1 MQDYFS
7 TAGVK
12 MDFVLFT
19 SYEAQVD
26 ALMKVCVARDLYV
39 FVESIWFD
47 FFRGHVDL
55 HVSTWV

>member
-39 FVESIWFD
+39 FVFFD